1 MKKRLLSVLLLLCM
15 LLTLLPTAAFA
26 EEAHEHVYEE
36 AFACICTVECTEE
49 NRNADCPACGAEDA
63 RPEDCA
69 LYTGQVEAPAL
80 EEEEMPEE
88 ADASVDADGQHVH

>member
-36 AFACICTVECTEE
+36 AFACICSSFSASSTVF
-49 NRNADCPACGAEDA
+49 GSL
-63 RPEDCA
+63 A
-69 LYTGQVEAPAL
+69 LT
-80 EEEEMPEE
+80 
-88 ADASVDADGQHVH
+88 